1 MNDTTVYVGMN
12 VHKNSFSLCC
22 YTFREDE
29 CSHHLK
35 IDADYRLVFDYIER
49 MRGIYGEFSRFICGG
64 RALTSPSQRYSCNY
78 PA

>member
-12 VHKNSFSLCC
+12 VHKNSLSLCC

-29 CSHHLK
+29 YSHHLK
-35 IDADYRLVFDYIER
+35 IDADYRLVLDYIER

-64 RALTSPSQRYSCNY
+64 RAPDLAAATVFW
-78 PA
+78 